1 MKNLPIVRIIPKNY
15 EKIKKKYLKFDI
27 ICIEFLRSMIMSI
40 EQKIYDSKSIQILE
54 GLEAVR
60 KRPGMYVGSTDTRGL
75 HHLVWEIIDNSID
88 EVLAGYGTSIKI
100 EIKEDNSVVIS
111 DDGRGMPVDQH
122 DSGIT
127 GVEVIFTKLHAGGK
141 FSADG
146 AYKVAGG
153 LHGVGASVVNA
164 LSEFLQVTVY
174 RDGLIYQMQFENGGK
189 KVKELSVI
197 GETKKTGTEV
207 WFKPDQKVF
216 STTLYNYQ
224 TLEERIRE
232 SAFLIK
238 GLRMQLVDHRS
249 KQKQT
254 FVYEKGI
261 REYAQYIN
269 KSKGPI
275 HEPVYFFGVQSG
287 IEVEVAFQYT
297 KAFSENIISFVNN
310 VRTKDGGTHE
320 TGFKSAFTKIFNDY
334 GRRMN
339 LIKERDA
346 SLEGTHVREGL
357 TAIVSIRIPENLLQ
371 FEGQTKNKLGTPEAR
386 PIVEGIVSDKL
397 NVYLTENPKTASN
410 LIEKSVDARN
420 AWEAARKARDDA
432 RLVKKIKKKETI
444 LSGKLAPA
452 SSKNPKIKE
461 LFLVEGDSAGGS
473 AKQGRDRAFQAILP
487 LRGKVINA
495 EKQRME
501 DVFKNEEISTIISTI
516 GAGIGGE
523 FDVEKSNYNKVIIMT
538 DADTDGA
545 HIQVLLITFF
555 FRYMPELVEAGKLYL
570 AQPPLYKITSGKKES
585 IYAWDEEERETI
597 CRKFKTYSIQR
608 YKGLGEMNSLQLWET
623 TMDPTKRTLIQVR
636 IEDLAEADQ
645 RISVLMGD
653 KVEPRKEWIDN
664 NVTFEN
670 EDDDFMIEGDISG

>member
-1 MKNLPIVRIIPKNY
+1 MGIKDNNY
-15 EKIKKKYLKFDI
+15 NANSL
-27 ICIEFLRSMIMSI
+27 
-40 EQKIYDSKSIQILE
+40 QILE

-88 EVLAGYGTSIKI
+88 EVLAGFGTIIKL
-100 EIKEDNSVVIS
+100 EVKEDNSIIVT
-111 DDGRGMPVDQH
+111 DDGRGMPVDMH
-122 DSGIT
+122 SSGIS
-127 GVEVIFTKLHAGGK
+127 GVELIFTKLHAGGK
-141 FSADG
+141 FSSDG

-164 LSEFLQVTVY
+164 LSEFLQVTIH
-174 RDGLIYQMQFENGGK
+174 RDGKMYMMRFEDGGK
-189 KVKELSVI
+189 KVKDLEVV
-197 GETKKTGTEV
+197 GETRKTGTEV
-207 WFKPDQKVF
+207 WFKPDQKIF
-216 STTLYNYQ
+216 STTLFNYQ
-224 TLEERIRE
+224 TLEERVRE

-238 GLRMQLVDHRS
+238 GLKMQLIDYRS

-254 FVYEKGI
+254 FMFEKGVK
-261 REYAQYIN
+261 EYVHYIN
-269 KSKGPI
+269 KSKGEL
-275 HEPVYFFGVQSG
+275 HDPVYFFGIQSG
-287 IEVEVAFQYT
+287 IEVEVAFGYT
-297 KAFSENIISFVNN
+297 KAFNENIISFVNN

-339 LIKERDA
+339 HIKERDA

-357 TAIVSIRIPENLLQ
+357 TAIISIRVPENLLQ
-371 FEGQTKNKLGTPEAR
+371 FEGQTKSKLGSPEAR
-386 PIVEGIVSDKL
+386 PAVEVVVSDKL
-397 NVYLTENPKTASN
+397 NVYLTENPKTAGS
-410 LIEKSVDARN
+410 LIEKAVNARN

-432 RLVKKIKKKETI
+432 RLVKKYKKKETI

-452 SSKNPKIKE
+452 SSRNSEIKE

-473 AKQGRDRAFQAILP
+473 AKQGRDRTFQAILP

-501 DVFKNEEISTIISTI
+501 EVFKNEEISTIISTI
-516 GAGIGGE
+516 GAGIASE
-523 FDVEKSNYNKVIIMT
+523 FDVSKSNYNKVIIMT

-555 FRYMPELVEAGKLYL
+555 FRYMPELIEKGKLYL

-585 IYAWDEEERETI
+585 AYAWNEDERETL
-597 CRKFKTYSIQR
+597 CRKYKNYTIQR
-608 YKGLGEMNSLQLWET
+608 YKGLGEMNSSQLWET
-623 TMDPTKRTLIQVR
+623 TMDPKTRTLVKVI

-664 NVTFEN
+664 NVSFEN
-670 EDDDFMIEGDISG
+670 EDDDFMIEGVING